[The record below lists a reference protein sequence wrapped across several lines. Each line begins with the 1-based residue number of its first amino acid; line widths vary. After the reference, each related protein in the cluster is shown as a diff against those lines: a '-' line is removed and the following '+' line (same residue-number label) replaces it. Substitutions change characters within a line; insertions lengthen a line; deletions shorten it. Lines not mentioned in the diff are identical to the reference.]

1 MGTGTDIGRVRGL
14 GSAKSGARH
23 WWHTRLTAVGNL
35 LLTLWF
41 VTSLLRLPSFE
52 YRLVMEWL
60 ASPLSAIPMALLLIS
75 VLYHLRLGLQVVIE
89 DYVHDQALKF
99 GAIVLLNF
107 YVIATGALA
116 LFSILKIALGGAAA

>member
-89 DYVHDQALKF
+89 DYVHDEALKF